1 MTATIYIMDGVSL
14 DEARAINDSIRD
26 MPMDVFCDGIFGKGN
41 WTHDSGQNL
50 WIAKNPQHRGE
61 GYGYIAVRPD
71 KTWFTGV
78 IPSDRCH

>member
-1 MTATIYIMDGVSL
+1 MTTVIYLLDGISSE
-14 DEARAINDSIRD
+14 EARAISDSIRD

-41 WTHDSGQNL
+41 WTHDVEENL
-50 WIAKNPQHRGE
+50 WITKNPQHRGE

-78 IPSDRCH
+78 VPTDRRH